1 MPASK
6 KKIKK
11 TSPSKSS
18 SKQKSGKKK
27 TGKIIGLIT
36 GIAIL
41 LIIVSSVVFVL
52 TNLNTIVKKAI
63 EKYGSEAAQTP
74 VRVKQVKISLKEG
87 SGGIYGL
94 SVGNPHGFE
103 MPLAFYLGEAK
114 VDIDPK
120 SLTQEVKII
129 DDIIVD
135 QPEIY
140 VEINA
145 DNKNNLSEIQNNL
158 PKAPKTPPKQEAQKT
173 KPAKEPKL
181 LIRHLRFSD
190 GLIKA
195 KVVKLNKEYEI
206 KMPSF
211 EMSHIGGPNGAA
223 PTEITKQIL
232 SEITKRAI
240 AEVRRKGV
248 DQGVDEL
255 KKKASSQLDKEKDK
269 AANKLKDEQR
279 VCIELMY
286 LEDHTYKEIAEIT
299 GYDLNKVK
307 SHIQNGLRL
316 F

>member
-11 TSPSKSS
+11 TSPSKAS
-18 SKQKSGKKK
+18 SKQKSEKRK

-36 GIAIL
+36 GLAIL
-41 LIIVSSVVFVL
+41 LILVASVVFVL
-52 TNLNTIVKKAI
+52 TNLNMIVKKAI

-74 VRVKQVKISLKEG
+74 VRVRQVKISLKEG

-94 SVGNPHGFE
+94 SVANPNGFE
-103 MPLAFYLGEAK
+103 MKQAFYLGEAK

-120 SLTQEVKII
+120 SLTQEVKVI
-129 DDIIVD
+129 DDVIVD
-135 QPEIY
+135 KPEIF

-145 DNKNNLSEIQNNL
+145 ENKNNLTEIQNNL
-158 PKAPKTPPKQEAQKT
+158 PKPPKSALKQENKSSE
-173 KPAKEPKL
+173 KKEEPKL
-181 LIRHLRFSD
+181 RIRHIRFSD
-190 GLIKA
+190 GLITA

-211 EMSHIGGPNGAA
+211 EMNNLGGQSGGT

-232 SEITKRAI
+232 GEITKRAV

-269 AANKLKDEQR
+269 AANKLK
-279 VCIELMY
+279 
-286 LEDHTYKEIAEIT
+286 
-299 GYDLNKVK
+299 
-307 SHIQNGLRL
+307 GLL
-316 F
+316 K